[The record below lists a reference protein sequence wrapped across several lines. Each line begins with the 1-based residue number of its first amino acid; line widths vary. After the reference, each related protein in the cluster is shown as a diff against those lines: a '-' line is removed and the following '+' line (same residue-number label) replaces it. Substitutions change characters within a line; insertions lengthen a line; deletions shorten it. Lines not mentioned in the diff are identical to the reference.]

1 MLHDKKSSLFDKK
14 KYSNKKKIYDKKFS
28 FNFSFLICEEIKN
41 KFSKK
46 KTIPLFS
53 FFLSMNLPD

>member
-28 FNFSFLICEEIKN
+28 FNFSFLICEEIKK
-41 KFSKK
+41 KFQRKK
-46 KTIPLFS
+46 QFHYFL